1 MADRLNISPTRGNLL
16 KLQKDF
22 KQVENGHDLLDRKRR
37 VLMRQ
42 LFDLIK
48 DAEEI
53 EEKSRVQFQEAY
65 HAISIARM
73 ALGVDR
79 LRWISMAPSADIDV
93 TIGSKSIMGVKIALV
108 NLAVEQRKLPYSP
121 GNTDVPLDKAHTEWL
136 DVIHILGELVEKT
149 VTVWRLATELRKT
162 QRQVN
167 ALEEIIIPRYQGTI
181 KYISDVL
188 DEDEREEIINA
199 KMVKEHNKQQSED

>member
-16 KLQKDF
+16 KLQADF
-22 KQVENGHDLLDRKRR
+22 GQVKNGHDLLDRKRR
-37 VLMRQ
+37 VLMRK
-42 LFDLIK
+42 LFDLISA
-48 DAEEI
+48 AEEI

-65 HAISIARM
+65 SAISNARM

-79 LRWISMAPSADIDV
+79 LRWISMAPSAETTV
-93 TIGSKSIMGVKIALV
+93 SIGSKSIMGVKTALV
-108 NLAVEQRKLPYSP
+108 NLDIEEHKLPYSP

-136 DVIHILGELVEKT
+136 DVIHLLGELVEKT

-167 ALEEIIIPRYQGTI
+167 ALEEIIIPRYKRTM

-199 KMVKEHNKQQSED
+199 KMVKDHNQSQSES

>member
-16 KLQKDF
+16 KLQADF
-22 KQVENGHDLLDRKRR
+22 GQVKNGHDLLDRKRR
-37 VLMRQ
+37 VLMRK
-42 LFDLIK
+42 LFDLISA
-48 DAEEI
+48 AEEI

-65 HAISIARM
+65 SAICNARM

-79 LRWISMAPSADIDV
+79 LRWISMAPSAETTV
-93 TIGSKSIMGVKIALV
+93 SIGSKSIMGVKTALV
-108 NLAVEQRKLPYSP
+108 NLDIEEHKLPYSP

-136 DVIHILGELVEKT
+136 DVIHLLGELVEKT

-167 ALEEIIIPRYQGTI
+167 ALEEIIIPRYQRTM

-199 KMVKEHNKQQSED
+199 KMVKDHNQSQSES